1 VSSPG
6 GASILDT
13 GGAGFIG
20 SHTCLALL
28 EAGYSVTVV
37 DNLRNAHPRTIER
50 VEQLSGRKLALHV
63 LDLLDAEAVESVFRT
78 TRFDGVVHFAGLKCV
93 SESIEQPL
101 DYWHTNVGATLN
113 LLGAMER
120 HGVARLVFSSS
131 TTVYD
136 PESELPFRETN
147 PLKPINP
154 YGRSKM
160 TVESMLTDLSTAGS
174 PTRSISLR
182 YFNPVGAHESGLMGE
197 DPQGVPN
204 NLMPIVMR
212 VAVGRL
218 PHVTIF
224 GDDYPTLDG
233 TCVRDYIHVLD
244 LADAHVRAL
253 AYLESGE
260 GHTVVNLGTGRGS
273 SVYEVI
279 DASAAAAG
287 HPIPRR
293 IGPRRPGDVAVSVA
307 DVSLARQLLGWEAER
322 DLAAMCAD
330 SYRWQAV
337 NPSGFEGLWTASGG

>member
-1 VSSPG
+1 
-6 GASILDT
+6 
-13 GGAGFIG
+13 
-20 SHTCLALL
+20 
-28 EAGYSVTVV
+28 
-37 DNLRNAHPRTIER
+37 
-50 VEQLSGRKLALHV
+50 
-63 LDLLDAEAVESVFRT
+63 
-78 TRFDGVVHFAGLKCV
+78 
-93 SESIEQPL
+93 
-101 DYWHTNVGATLN
+101 
-113 LLGAMER
+113 MER
-120 HGVARLVFSSS
+120 HGVARFVFSSS

-160 TVESMLTDLSTAGS
+160 TVESLLTDLSTAGS

-293 IGPRRPGDVAVSVA
+293 IGPRRPGDVAVSFA